1 MFPLLT
7 VSSQVRIEMIKGFQM
22 IKIHFKPTFLLS
34 WLYFI
39 NWHNISGKKRKAADA
54 DDGSDASD
62 DESDADSLL
71 ESGDDDEE
79 DMSDA
84 DELMQASDDEDFEEV
99 DTFEG
104 MDDDFDFA
112 PAKPKLSSVDKKLK
126 KAKKLAASS
135 SGELFAS
142 AEEFSALIDDNDGDI
157 GIGGIDQV
165 IITQFVTENFLVR
178 SKLFTVYI

>member
-1 MFPLLT
+1 M
-7 VSSQVRIEMIKGFQM
+7 
-22 IKIHFKPTFLLS
+22 FLLF
-34 WLYFI
+34 L
-39 NWHNISGKKRKAADA
+39 GKKRKAADA

-71 ESGDDDEE
+71 ESGDDDE

-165 IITQFVTENFLVR
+165 IYIYLITTQYLCR
-178 SKLFTVYI
+178 HSK